1 MRREFRLAAQVLWLL
16 VSMLFAVSAAGAVC
30 SSVT

>member
-16 VSMLFAVSAAGAVC
+16 LCMLFAVSAAGAAC
-30 SSVT
+30 SPVT